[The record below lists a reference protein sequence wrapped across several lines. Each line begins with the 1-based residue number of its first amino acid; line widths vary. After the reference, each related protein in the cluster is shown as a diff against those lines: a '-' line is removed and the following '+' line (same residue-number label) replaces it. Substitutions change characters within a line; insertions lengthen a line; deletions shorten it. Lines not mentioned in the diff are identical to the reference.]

1 MWNKTWTPWSALPK
15 CVKPHCVDPFQTPS
29 NTSLDELSAP
39 WTEINRNK
47 EYRCSRVQNGKQTQY
62 FQYDRSISIFS
73 MQCLENGT
81 FDFVNDTDHWPICL
95 EGKLLYL

>member
-1 MWNKTWTPWSALPK
+1 M
-15 CVKPHCVDPFQTPS
+15 
-29 NTSLDELSAP
+29 
-39 WTEINRNK
+39 
-47 EYRCSRVQNGKQTQY
+47 QNGKQTQY

-95 EGKLLYL
+95 EGKLLYLWSLMINVQITNYTDIFKILNVKIFHQIFQLILNTWNQQMMEK